1 MTRLYLIVRMMP
13 NKLEPFNCYIY
24 LTRLLVCLRFIY
36 SCCCCC
42 CCCYCCRRCLRRR
55 YIFI

>member
-1 MTRLYLIVRMMP
+1 MMP

-36 SCCCCC
+36 SSCCCCC
-42 CCCYCCRRCLRRR
+42 CCRRCLRRR
-55 YIFI
+55 YIFIKYWL